1 MPIEGRGAKTVAL
14 CPVIAR
20 WDSDVPDL
28 EAAARDGCRPP
39 DRWVEKEQHY
49 KQHRILLI
57 WRRVGQCY
65 DDIAAYEAAHQI
77 EFDYLLRLRADVYY
91 LSMFRP
97 RAWFQRNAVALP
109 TGMQAHP
116 RVFSDVMGA
125 CHRPV
130 CESYWKL
137 AHNTLF
143 SDEAQRRCGEAGGDW
158 ERALGH
164 GVGDSSGELMT
175 NRLRFLNVTIVQ
187 PLLLFTVLRADG
199 LECYRLDDTAD
210 DGVRPRRWFLLG
222 ICEKLA

>member
-1 MPIEGRGAKTVAL
+1 
-14 CPVIAR
+14 
-20 WDSDVPDL
+20 
-28 EAAARDGCRPP
+28 
-39 DRWVEKEQHY
+39 
-49 KQHRILLI
+49 
-57 WRRVGQCY
+57 
-65 DDIAAYEAAHQI
+65 
-77 EFDYLLRLRADVYY
+77 
-91 LSMFRP
+91 MFRP

-210 DGVRPRRWFLLG
+210 DGVRPRRWCSCGYPCQPPFFRKNFTMCKEAFTNCEYADKLFFSFLRPKPAAGMVTDGKGARRRKSSYHTL
-222 ICEKLA
+222 ESWYKMLQN